1 MFRIENNVPETYVQ
15 QSRDFQLFCRLYD
28 LCFAPVK
35 QQIDSI
41 QLLTDTK
48 QCSHQTLE
56 LLKTKLGLFTKTS
69 VGDKELRYLLMAFP
83 SLIRY
88 KGSKLGVQHLL
99 TLYTH
104 MYPGVTM
111 PEIVY
116 PNDYTLRLIFTEAP
130 KNDRLLLELLELIL
144 PTGYIVTYFVGSKPT
159 RVSRITSQDSL
170 DSIRWHNQPTDD
182 QIADNK
188 EFAQL
193 AEVGNSVVDIT
204 KLGG

>member
-1 MFRIENNVPETYVQ
+1 MFRIEDNVPEAYVR

-35 QQIDSI
+35 QQIDSM

-56 LLKTKLGLFTKTS
+56 LLKTKLGLFTKTT

-83 SLIRY
+83 FLLRY
-88 KGSKLGVQHLL
+88 KGSTRGVQLLL

-144 PTGYIVTYFVGSKPT
+144 PTGYIVTYFVGSKP
-159 RVSRITSQDSL
+159 VVKSQITTKDAIQSL
-170 DSIRWHNQPTDD
+170 RWGITDTAENEDFSKNAKIGQSIVN
-182 QIADNK
+182 
-188 EFAQL
+188 
-193 AEVGNSVVDIT
+193 IT
-204 KLGG
+204 EIGG